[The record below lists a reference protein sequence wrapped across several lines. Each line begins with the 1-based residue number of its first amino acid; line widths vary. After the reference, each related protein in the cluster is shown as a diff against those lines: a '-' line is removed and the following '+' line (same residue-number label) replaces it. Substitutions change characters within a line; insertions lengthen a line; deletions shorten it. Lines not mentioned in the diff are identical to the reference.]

1 MALTKKNYV
10 NGKTVITAE
19 NLNDIQDAV
28 IDLESK
34 GGVGMGITGATPGQ
48 IAKITA
54 VDAQGKPTAW
64 EPVNMPSGGV
74 TQMVKIGELPFTT
87 IADETILLSDVDT
100 TLKVGGDN
108 MVTSLEEM
116 NVLTGNAAIDTNL
129 TAEYPDA
136 YSVTLTS
143 TGDGVGHNHYKLFAI
158 ATEIGK
164 TYTVSANCEAEQD
177 ARISLFGSTTGV
189 RIPKGAPGR
198 YSFSFEATAETSEI
212 ALYLWGD
219 KTAGNY
225 VTYSNMMIC
234 EGDNTEFSTGS
245 QSFELTAGVYETI
258 TIAAGTLLP
267 AVDGAIIGVYE
278 KQTTSGGM
286 TEEQVAQLAQN
297 TSKIAE
303 NTAAIAEQNT
313 KIEELEAAV
322 SGLGA
327 DPNAGVVSVFFGDSI
342 PAFDANTGGTGAI
355 PDYMQKKCG
364 GVWHNFCV
372 GGTTMSAYRTSGN
385 GYEYFTLDEWADSI
399 AAGDF
404 ANQEQG
410 VTDGATAGSTSYS
423 IGNKVADAKA
433 LDWSAVKRIFLAYGT
448 NDLAYDVSEVGA
460 AGDTA
465 AKNGTMCAA
474 LKYAVQTILTAYPT
488 IEIVVCGI
496 IYRYADSVS
505 ASEIIGA
512 NEAIR
517 ASCEAMG
524 VPFAPLFDNMGVN
537 VWNRNSFLYDGTH
550 PNANGKERYAD
561 TLKKLLCL

>member
-1 MALTKKNYV
+1 MALTKITYES
-10 NGKTVITAE
+10 GKTVITAE

-116 NVLTGNAAIDTNL
+116 NVLTGNAAVDANL

-143 TGDGVGHNHYKLFAI
+143 TGNYVGNNHYKLFAI

-164 TYTVSANCEAEQD
+164 TYTVSVNCEAEQE
-177 ARISLFGSTTGV
+177 ARISLVGTIPGV
-189 RIPKGAPGR
+189 TIPKGAPGR
-198 YSFSFEATAETSEI
+198 YSFSFEATAETSKI
-212 ALYLWGD
+212 ALYIWGD

>member
-1 MALTKKNYV
+1 
-10 NGKTVITAE
+10 
-19 NLNDIQDAV
+19 
-28 IDLESK
+28 
-34 GGVGMGITGATPGQ
+34 
-48 IAKITA
+48 
-54 VDAQGKPTAW
+54 
-64 EPVNMPSGGV
+64 
-74 TQMVKIGELPFTT
+74 
-87 IADETILLSDVDT
+87 
-100 TLKVGGDN
+100 
-108 MVTSLEEM
+108 
-116 NVLTGNAAIDTNL
+116 
-129 TAEYPDA
+129 
-136 YSVTLTS
+136 
-143 TGDGVGHNHYKLFAI
+143 
-158 ATEIGK
+158 
-164 TYTVSANCEAEQD
+164 
-177 ARISLFGSTTGV
+177 
-189 RIPKGAPGR
+189 
-198 YSFSFEATAETSEI
+198 
-212 ALYLWGD
+212 
-219 KTAGNY
+219 
-225 VTYSNMMIC
+225 
-234 EGDNTEFSTGS
+234 
-245 QSFELTAGVYETI
+245 
-258 TIAAGTLLP
+258 
-267 AVDGAIIGVYE
+267 
-278 KQTTSGGM
+278 M